1 MSQDRLEWWTAA
13 FRSVICAKENKCKK
27 LQSYF
32 DLPEWWI
39 YDVFILADDFDLVVP
54 AVCQKWRL
62 AEFMYA
68 LMTWHKKQTTQPLIV
83 VEQQEK
89 SLIGRAYSGRR
100 CWYES
105 EKRFWR
111 HCFAPRKIFE
121 NIQPFNL
128 GPCRFCA

>member
-105 EKRFWR
+105 EK
-111 HCFAPRKIFE
+111 KILAALLCTKEDF
-121 NIQPFNL
+121 
-128 GPCRFCA
+128 